1 MILMKQ
7 GVDPNIKIKELES
20 RIQKL
25 ERLFDGTTQTE
36 SGNQSRDR
44 RKHRLHRK
52 RNDNGTQEIA

>member
-36 SGNQSRDR
+36 SGNQSRNR
-44 RKHRLHRK
+44 RGNRLHRV
-52 RNDNGTQEIA
+52 RNDNGKKEVA